1 MAEDPMQSLPSDR
14 VAANASPDLAQ
25 QRKAEI
31 LQAAARVITQRG
43 ADHARL
49 VDIAA
54 EANVSVGMIQ
64 HYFRTRSNLL
74 SEVFSKKLEDSLLA
88 YEDSHQDGRAAAED
102 VVELCYL
109 LTRAPFD
116 EIYSLWLEF
125 FSLANRDRNFRD
137 RSGQIYERWV
147 QVVRDVI
154 SKGVE
159 TGEFN
164 PVAPAEILAD
174 ELVSLAD
181 GLGIRVLLRH
191 PRMTPTRMF
200 ELLVEMMSQALR
212 LDLHEVARK
221 VDHEPP
227 PSLRG

>member
-1 MAEDPMQSLPSDR
+1 MADEQAVLKRDR
-14 VAANASPDLAQ
+14 VVQNASSDLAE

-31 LQAAARVITQRG
+31 LQAATRVITQQG
-43 ADHARL
+43 VDHARL

-54 EANVSVGMIQ
+54 EADVSVGMIQ

-88 YEDSHQDGRAAAED
+88 YENTNKHGRPAAED

-125 FSLANRDRNFRD
+125 FSLANRDQQFRD
-137 RSGQIYERWV
+137 KSGEIYERWV
-147 QVVRDVI
+147 QLVRDVI
-154 SKGVE
+154 TKGVE
-159 TGEFN
+159 GGEFN
-164 PVAPAEILAD
+164 PVATPEVLAD

-191 PRMTPTRMF
+191 PRMTPQRMLD
-200 ELLVEMMSQALR
+200 LLIGMMSQCLR
-212 LDLHEVARK
+212 RDLHEVVKA

-227 PSLRG
+227 PPLGG